1 MAREETKARR
11 PVGNYFVVK
20 GKEKGA
26 QYFLLNSEKKN
37 CPMTMPSYEIKLG
50 STGEAIQIVMALM

>member
-26 QYFLLNSEKKN
+26 QYFPLNSEKKIARWL
-37 CPMTMPSYEIKLG
+37 CP
-50 STGEAIQIVMALM
+50 LMR